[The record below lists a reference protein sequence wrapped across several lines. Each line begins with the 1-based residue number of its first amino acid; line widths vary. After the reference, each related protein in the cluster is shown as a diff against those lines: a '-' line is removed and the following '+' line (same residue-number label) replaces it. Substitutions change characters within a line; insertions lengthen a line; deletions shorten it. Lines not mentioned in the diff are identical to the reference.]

1 MRVAIEKIE
10 GVTSASVSLN
20 EGMTTIQF
28 GASNSVRIEQIREV
42 IRKNGFTPK
51 EAEVRVAGVLIQ
63 RGDTLA
69 LAIAGTDELLL
80 LQDFPGAS
88 GQISALRQIQRNETI
103 TVAGQVT
110 ASVSRSAKSAR
121 VLLVRSFASGRTG
134 AAQ

>member
-28 GASNSVRIEQIREV
+28 DASNSLRIEQIREV

-51 EAEVRVAGVLIQ
+51 EAEIRVAGVLIQ

-69 LAIAGTDELLL
+69 LSMPGAEEPLI
-80 LQDFPGAS
+80 LQEFPGVS
-88 GQISALRQIQRNETI
+88 GPIGALRQRPPNETI
-103 TVAGQVT
+103 TVAGQVP
-110 ASVSRSAKSAR
+110 ASEGRERSSR
-121 VLLVRSFASGRTG
+121 VLLVRSFVVGQGG
-134 AAQ
+134 AAR